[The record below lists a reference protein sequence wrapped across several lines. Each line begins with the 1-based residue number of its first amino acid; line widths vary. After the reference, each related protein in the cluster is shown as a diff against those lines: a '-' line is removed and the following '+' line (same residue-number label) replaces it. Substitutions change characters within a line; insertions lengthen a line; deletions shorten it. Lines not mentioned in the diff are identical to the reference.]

1 MQGRLTDG
9 APRRTALALAVD
21 GHRLEFRRIEGDGGQ
36 APAVHHGRH
45 PGVETPLEGQ
55 RVEQAEDTSEGV
67 VRGDT
72 AGQGED
78 GLEPVDLGVGVA
90 GDLFPAIG
98 AAGDGADG
106 YEDDLVESVE
116 SPLLAP
122 GVRQLGEVVEER
134 GRIVESRRGQGVEA
148 DGHGADVPEESCDSD
163 DRYYRRRSIPGQ
175 PDCTGEASQAYPE
188 RRAYLSWCVSPAT
201 DPKCIS
207 SQSSKD
213 AFGHYTTLPE
223 KNTLPG

>member
-1 MQGRLTDG
+1 MAQGQVILHRPGADDVQSRLTDS

-45 PGVETPLEGQ
+45 PGVETLLESH

-67 VRGDT
+67 VRGDA

-98 AAGDGADG
+98 TAGDGADG
-106 YEDDLVESVE
+106 YEDDLVESVD

-134 GRIVESRRGQGVEA
+134 GRVVEGRRGQGVEA
-148 DGHGADVPEESCDSD
+148 DGHGADVPEE
-163 DRYYRRRSIPGQ
+163 
-175 PDCTGEASQAYPE
+175 
-188 RRAYLSWCVSPAT
+188 VV
-201 DPKCIS
+201 
-207 SQSSKD
+207 
-213 AFGHYTTLPE
+213 
-223 KNTLPG
+223 